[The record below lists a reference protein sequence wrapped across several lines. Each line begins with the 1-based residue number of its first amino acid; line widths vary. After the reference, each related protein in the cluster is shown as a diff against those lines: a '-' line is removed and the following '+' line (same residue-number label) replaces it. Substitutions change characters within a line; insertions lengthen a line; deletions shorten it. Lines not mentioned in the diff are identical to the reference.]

1 MWLDDIRIS
10 SLSSVTL
17 FGSGLPPLSLA
28 LEQLGPELP
37 ELFLVKHRAFVD
49 ALVEHGLIPLPVLT
63 RRPTPLHASLKRLK
77 LIIDRLLVVR
87 HSRPALLQAACV
99 SRGVGYVS
107 RGVGRVSRGIGSVQA

>member
-1 MWLDDIRIS
+1 MYVKCRHARVVRRHVLRAHIHLLYSTTQHISADDAVCASLVNES
-10 SLSSVTL
+10 SARPS
-17 FGSGLPPLSLA
+17 PPR
-28 LEQLGPELP
+28 P
-37 ELFLVKHRAFVD
+37 R
-49 ALVEHGLIPLPVLT
+49 LT

-99 SRGVGYVS
+99 SRGVEYVS

>member
-17 FGSGLPPLSLA
+17 FGSGLLPLSPA

-49 ALVEHGLIPLPVLT
+49 ALVEHGLIPLPVLLPGT
-63 RRPTPLHASLKRLK
+63 
-77 LIIDRLLVVR
+77 
-87 HSRPALLQAACV
+87 HSRAPT
-99 SRGVGYVS
+99 SPS
-107 RGVGRVSRGIGSVQA
+107 TT